1 MPAVIPLD
9 AATSRRLNGKQL
21 FLKSRRAA
29 INHPKPMPKPIQ
41 LALLFS
47 ALLFATA
54 TPAAQ
59 PKEMEVLHG
68 PATAKLGAVSQLEI
82 PAGFAFLDG
91 EMTRALMKASG
102 EPTSGNELGFLR
114 PTNGEW
120 SVIFEFSDIGYVKDD
135 DKDKLDA
142 PKLLKSYQ
150 DGTAQQ
156 NKAREAAG
164 HPPLLIVGWEQE
176 PKYDSETH
184 NLTWAIRAT
193 SGGEP
198 LLNYNTRLLGR
209 KGVMEVVLICDP
221 KDLPTTLPEFKNLL
235 THHKFATGES
245 YAEYRPG
252 DKIAKYGLG
261 ALVLGGAA
269 VGAAKLGLLGPVIL
283 FFKKAWKLVV
293 VGVVALLG
301 VFKKLFNRMTG
312 RRDE

>member
-1 MPAVIPLD
+1 MQRIYSPGLVVLLL
-9 AATSRRLNGKQL
+9 AAWVL
-21 FLKSRRAA
+21 
-29 INHPKPMPKPIQ
+29 PV
-41 LALLFS
+41 
-47 ALLFATA
+47 
-54 TPAAQ
+54 AAQ
-59 PKEMEVLHG
+59 EAAGKKLNVLEG
-68 PATAKLGAVSQLEI
+68 PATAKLGKVAQLEL
-82 PAGFAFLDG
+82 PEGFVFLDG
-91 EMTRALMKASG
+91 DLTRRLMKSSG
-102 EPTSGNELGFLR
+102 EPTSGNEVGFLR
-114 PTNGEW
+114 PTNAHW
-120 SVIFEFSDIGYVKDD
+120 SVVFEFSDIGYVKDD

-150 DGTAQQ
+150 EGTAQQ

-164 HPPLLIVGWEQE
+164 NPPLLIVGWEQE
-176 PKYDSETH
+176 PNYDPETH

-221 KDLPTTLPEFKNLL
+221 NDLPTTLPAFKDLL
-235 THHKFATGES
+235 AHHKFATGES
-245 YAEYRPG
+245 YAEYRAG

-283 FFKKAWKLVV
+283 FFKKGWKLLIVA
-293 VGVVALLG
+293 VVALLAM
-301 VFKKLFNRMTG
+301 FKKLFSRLTG